1 MNTNYKF
8 YENLFGGIPE
18 ETEIDKLIKILNI
31 QGNLCPVDWGV
42 QELLGR
48 PQIIFLNPETGERI
62 GDAICHF
69 GSCGHRKGLIEVM
82 GYPFDDEDKDVVG
95 NLTAEQVFHQMMTY
109 GKF

>member
-48 PQIIFLNPETGERI
+48 PRLF
-62 GDAICHF
+62 
-69 GSCGHRKGLIEVM
+69 S
-82 GYPFDDEDKDVVG
+82 
-95 NLTAEQVFHQMMTY
+95 
-109 GKF
+109 